1 LFEFG
6 REFRIFAEIKSIP
19 HLMPDTAYHLSAYL
33 LLGLPFSCFLLLW
46 LGGKSLNKFA
56 GWIGVLATAAGLV
69 VSLLYADAGAVH
81 TLRFEWLTIGN
92 HTIEL
97 SFRFDTLSAMMLAI
111 VHFVALLVQLY
122 SIAYMH
128 DDRNINRYFAFIQL
142 FLFSMLGIVL
152 AGSLLVMYIFWELVG
167 LSSYLLIGFWYTKKR
182 PVWAAQ
188 KAFVLNRI
196 GDAAFLTGILMLF
209 YYIGSTDFEV
219 LSLEAGTISPGIL
232 TAIGICLFGGCVG
245 KSAQFPLSGWLP
257 DAMEGPTPVS
267 ALIHAAT
274 MVAAGIFLL
283 ARISFLLTIDAR
295 LVILVIGA
303 ITMVTGAVQALK
315 GWDIKKVLAYS
326 TMSQLGLMVMAI
338 GFGSWQTALFHL
350 ATHAF
355 FKAGLFLSAGSV
367 IHAVTPHEEQ
377 SGFDPQDMR
386 TMGGLRKA
394 LPITFIC
401 FSICAAALAGLPFFS
416 GFLSKDAII
425 TEGFL
430 WAAENGPLAY
440 LFPVLVILSAGLT
453 AFYMT
458 RQVWL
463 VFFGEKRLP
472 VAVHPQES
480 PVAMWLPM
488 ALLSALSL
496 FFWFSINPFNAE
508 GWFLHWIGKEHGAH
522 LVWVPFVASAVT
534 FLSIFLAYRQTK
546 SENPFQVNNPIPVP
560 DNIQSRWSWLRGYS
574 NEQYFLIP
582 FDFITKYL
590 KAFEKNVVDGLV
602 DLVAKGSLVFGHF
615 IAWVD
620 RMFVDG
626 AVHLTVFSI
635 RSAGRAARNLQSGRI
650 QSYYIV
656 TVMGVFLLILWLIAV

>member
-1 LFEFG
+1 
-6 REFRIFAEIKSIP
+6 
-19 HLMPDTAYHLSAYL
+19 MPDTAFDLPAYL

-56 GWIGVLATAAGLV
+56 GWLGALVTAAGLLG
-69 VSLLYADAGAVH
+69 SLSFVTPGSAYFIDFKWVMIPIQWVH
-81 TLRFEWLTIGN
+81 IGDLSIDLSLRFDKLAA
-92 HTIEL
+92 L
-97 SFRFDTLSAMMLAI
+97 MLII

-122 SIAYMH
+122 STAYMH
-128 DDRNINRYFAFIQL
+128 DDRNLNRYFAFIQL

-152 AGSLLVMYIFWELVG
+152 AGNLLVMYVFWELVG

-209 YYIGSTDFEV
+209 YYIGSTDLEL
-219 LSLEAGTISPGIL
+219 LSLQIHTIPPGIL

-283 ARISFLLTIDAR
+283 ARISFLLTVDAR
-295 LVILVIGA
+295 MVILVIGA
-303 ITMVTGAVQALK
+303 ITMVTGAVKALK

-326 TMSQLGLMVMAI
+326 TMSQLGLMVMAV

-367 IHAVTPHEEQ
+367 IHAVTPGSELPD
-377 SGFDPQDMR
+377 FDPQDMR

-401 FSICAAALAGLPFFS
+401 FSVCAAALAGLPFFS

-430 WAAENGPLAY
+430 WAAEFGALGY

-463 VFFGEKRLP
+463 VFFGEKRFP
-472 VAVHPQES
+472 SAVHAHES
-480 PVAMWLPM
+480 PLAMWLPM
-488 ALLSALSL
+488 ALLSGLSL
-496 FFWFSINPFNAE
+496 FFWFSVNPFNAE

-522 LVWVPFVASAVT
+522 LAWVPFAASAVT
-534 FLSIFLAYRQTK
+534 FISIFLAYRETGAM
-546 SENPFQVNNPIPVP
+546 NPFRVNDPIPAGDSV
-560 DNIQSRWSWLRGYS
+560 QSPWNWLRDYS
-574 NEQYFLIP
+574 TEHYFIIP

-590 KAFEKNVVDGLV
+590 KLFEKNIVDALV
-602 DLVAKGSLVFGHF
+602 DLIAKGSLVFGHF
-615 IAWVD
+615 IAWFD

-635 RSAGRAARNLQSGRI
+635 RSAGRAARNMQSGRI

-656 TVMGVFLLILWLIAV
+656 AVMGVFLLILWLVAI

>member
-1 LFEFG
+1 
-6 REFRIFAEIKSIP
+6 
-19 HLMPDTAYHLSAYL
+19 MPDTAYHLPAYL

-46 LGGKSLNKFA
+46 LGGTSLNKFA
-56 GWIGVLATAAGLV
+56 GWIGALVTAAGLLISFTYIPNLGIPY
-69 VSLLYADAGAVH
+69 SLLQVPLPWFAVGE
-81 TLRFEWLTIGN
+81 RYID
-92 HTIEL
+92 L
-97 SFRFDTLSAMMLAI
+97 SLRFDTLSTLMLVI

-122 SIAYMH
+122 STAYMH
-128 DDRNINRYFAFIQL
+128 DDRNVNRYFAFIQL

-152 AGSLLVMYIFWELVG
+152 ASNLLMMYIFWELVG

-209 YYIGSTDFEV
+209 YYVGVTDLEV
-219 LSLEAGTISPGIL
+219 LALEIGTIPPGIL
-232 TAIGICLFGGCVG
+232 TVIGICLFGGCVG

-283 ARISFLLTIDAR
+283 ARISFLLTVDAR

-303 ITMVTGAVQALK
+303 ITMVIGAVKALN

-326 TMSQLGLMVMAI
+326 TMSQLGLMVMAV
-338 GFGSWQTALFHL
+338 GFGSWQTAMFHL

-367 IHAVTPHEEQ
+367 IHAVTPHEEHT
-377 SGFDPQDMR
+377 GAEPHFDPQDMR

-430 WAAENGPLAY
+430 WASEFGALGY
-440 LFPVLVILSAGLT
+440 LFPVLVVLSAGLT

-463 VFFGEKRLP
+463 VFFGEKRFP
-472 VAVHPQES
+472 AAVHPHES

-496 FFWFSINPFNAE
+496 FCWFSINPFNAE
-508 GWFLHWIGKEHGAH
+508 GWFLHWIGKEHGEH

-534 FLSIFLAYRQTK
+534 FVSIFLAYRETGGA
-546 SENPFQVNNPIPVP
+546 NPFKVNDPIPVGEP
-560 DNIQSRWSWLRGYS
+560 VQSPWNWLRGYS

-582 FDFITKYL
+582 FEFITKYL
-590 KAFEKNVVDGLV
+590 KVFEKNVVDALV
-602 DLVAKGSLVFGHF
+602 DLIAKGSLVFGHF
-615 IAWVD
+615 IAWFD

-626 AVHLTVFSI
+626 AVNLTVFSI
-635 RSAGRAARNLQSGRI
+635 RSAGQAARNMQGGRI

-656 TVMGVFLLILWLIAV
+656 TVMGIFLLILWLVAM